1 MSDTPETITP
11 EPVDLSLPVPKFRI
25 GDTIYWPATK
35 TEHVVYACPD
45 CGGSAVWQVKTAVT
59 EFTVPCQRCRS
70 YGKAPPRTLTAM
82 RYLPDVKSM
91 VIKSIKVER
100 DSDPGKWGKAR
111 KVEYYEKGNSGWH
124 VDEDTVFADRDE
136 AMVIAVEKAAA
147 ENAALDARADEIRT
161 REIACYDLTK
171 ALAAAE
177 YDARVNVEIK
187 YDKAVQ
193 LITDLKDGYMVSLY
207 QCKTDD
213 ARLERIARHL
223 LTEMGEDIPEC
234 WGEY

>member
-25 GDTIYWPATK
+25 GETIYWPATK
-35 TEHVVYACPD
+35 TEHVVHTCPD
-45 CGGSAVWQVKTAVT
+45 CGGSAVWHVKTVVT

-82 RYLPDVKSM
+82 RYVPDVKSM

-111 KVEYYEKGNSGWH
+111 KVEYHEKGNGGWH

-136 AMVIAVEKAAA
+136 AMVIAVEKAAT
-147 ENAALDARADEIRT
+147 ENAALDKRTDEIRA
-161 REIACYDLTK
+161 REIAGYDLTG
-171 ALAAAE
+171 ALAAE
-177 YDARVNVEIK
+177 EHDARFKAELK
-187 YDKAVQ
+187 YEKAVQ
-193 LITDLKDGYMVSLY
+193 LITDLKDGYVVDLY
-207 QCKTDD
+207 KLSTDD
-213 ARLERIARHL
+213 ARLERIARYL
-223 LTEMGEDIPEC
+223 LGELNETIPEE
-234 WGEY
+234 WGVD